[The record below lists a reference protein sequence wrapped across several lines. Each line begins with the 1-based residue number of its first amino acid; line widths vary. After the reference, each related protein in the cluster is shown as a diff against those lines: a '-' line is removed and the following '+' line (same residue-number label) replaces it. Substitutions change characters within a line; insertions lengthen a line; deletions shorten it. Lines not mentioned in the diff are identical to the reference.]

1 MALTDEEIQQVMA
14 KRKEI
19 IEQNEDTVFYI
30 GTNENRKYYT
40 IIEIKNETTQGIA
53 FVPSD
58 SEGKNL
64 DYTQTS
70 VVYLGT
76 QVGLETVWVTP
87 TDPILV
93 PNEST
98 RNAIKAREALSPQY
112 NDMEL
117 FYKNAAEEVA
127 KHNGTITNLSAYS
140 QSGVPGVKI
149 GAKYKVPQITTF
161 VDWGGIGALNSGV
174 FTKSELEYINSH
186 THSYSDSGK
195 DLTSLDG
202 GGGKIV
208 YGKVFTAE
216 GTHGI
221 NSPWGDHAPEFFH
234 LKGNHLDID
243 WYYKK
248 NMFATGMSEAQVRK
262 IAKVK
267 AQKAKETNLLDWGTW
282 FDSTDPEVYVKEYLE
297 KYGPFEPEPVDK
309 VKLNNKTI
317 MELHK
322 KMGSV
327 SGSKLISLREEL
339 VATVADNAR
348 LQGSLYQSEVDQKL
362 AQAKESAENHISEVH
377 EAAYQMAKSLSSS
390 EVETLLSE
398 FTLET
403 CWDAGLETGT
413 LEQSASYARKL
424 SEIAEVLEAAS
435 GKIVALD
442 KEQAALFGL
451 SK

>member
-1 MALTDEEIQQVMA
+1 
-14 KRKEI
+14 
-19 IEQNEDTVFYI
+19 
-30 GTNENRKYYT
+30 
-40 IIEIKNETTQGIA
+40 
-53 FVPSD
+53 
-58 SEGKNL
+58 
-64 DYTQTS
+64 
-70 VVYLGT
+70 
-76 QVGLETVWVTP
+76 
-87 TDPILV
+87 
-93 PNEST
+93 
-98 RNAIKAREALSPQY
+98 
-112 NDMEL
+112 
-117 FYKNAAEEVA
+117 
-127 KHNGTITNLSAYS
+127 
-140 QSGVPGVKI
+140 
-149 GAKYKVPQITTF
+149 
-161 VDWGGIGALNSGV
+161 
-174 FTKSELEYINSH
+174 
-186 THSYSDSGK
+186 
-195 DLTSLDG
+195 
-202 GGGKIV
+202 
-208 YGKVFTAE
+208 
-216 GTHGI
+216 
-221 NSPWGDHAPEFFH
+221 
-234 LKGNHLDID
+234 
-243 WYYKK
+243 
-248 NMFATGMSEAQVRK
+248 MFATGMSEAQVRK

-282 FDSTDPEVYVKEYLE
+282 FDSTNPEVYVKEYLE